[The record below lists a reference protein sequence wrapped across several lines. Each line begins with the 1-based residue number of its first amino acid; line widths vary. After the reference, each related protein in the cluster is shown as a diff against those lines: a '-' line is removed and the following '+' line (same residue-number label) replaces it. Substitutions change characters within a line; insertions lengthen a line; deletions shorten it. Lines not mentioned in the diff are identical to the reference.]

1 MTKQQLILDCLSA
14 AGLAVGGSPIPDPAN
29 ESRYFVFVV
38 TSLDAAGRLQPSRST
53 LNEVAALLAQQ
64 GLIVEFLLTDNQS
77 KDIEAGV
84 RATLLHSFPNDV
96 RNVFLTVDRNFA
108 NVWIDAKRALD
119 QPQRDA
125 MKERIEV
132 FLRELELSL
141 GAVCTL
147 GEENTPGKVAILNAI
162 RVSAPSSP
170 PEIASQLQR
179 RDFVI
184 PSNEWLTRRLDALR
198 RSNEIVR
205 LHDGTYGL
213 TASALRAL
221 GTSQQGRSPDVS
233 RLLAL
238 ARGKR

>member
-14 AGLAVGGSPIPDPAN
+14 AGVAVGGSPIPDPAN
-29 ESRYFVFVV
+29 ESRYFVIIA
-38 TSLDAAGRLQPSRST
+38 TLLDAAGRLKPTRGT
-53 LNEVAALLAQQ
+53 LNDAAATLAQQ
-64 GLIVEFLLTDNQS
+64 GLIVDFLLTDNQS

-96 RNVFLTVDRNFA
+96 RNVFLTIDRDVA

-119 QPQRDA
+119 QSKRNA
-125 MKERIEV
+125 MKERIQV
-132 FLRELELSL
+132 ILRELDLSL

-147 GEENTPGKVAILNAI
+147 GETNTPGKIAILNAI

-170 PEIASQLQR
+170 PEIASLLQR
-179 RDFVI
+179 RDFVV
-184 PSNEWLTRRLDALR
+184 PSNEWLARRLDALR

-221 GTSQQGRSPDVS
+221 GTSQKGRSPDVS